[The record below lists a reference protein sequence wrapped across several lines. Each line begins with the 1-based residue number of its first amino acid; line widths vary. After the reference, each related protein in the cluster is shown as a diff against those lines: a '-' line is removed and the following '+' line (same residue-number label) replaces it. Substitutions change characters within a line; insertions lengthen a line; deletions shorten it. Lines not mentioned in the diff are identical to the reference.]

1 MEYWQAFQHFEY
13 ANEVMMVFGAL
24 LVFIAVLKIVRSS
37 LKLAFWVLLAGV
49 GAASVSYGMNGSPIN
64 LPGTGN
70 INLEDIVGPGK
81 NMSVDVLRVLC
92 VKLSENDGSS

>member
-1 MEYWQAFQHFEY
+1 MEYWQAFQNFEY
-13 ANEVMMVFGAL
+13 ANEVMIICGAL
-24 LVFIAVLKIVRSS
+24 LVFIAALKIVRSS
-37 LKLAFWVLLAGV
+37 LKMIFWVILAGV

-81 NMSVDVLRVLC
+81 NMSRDVLQVLC
-92 VKLSENDGSS
+92 EKLSASEGG